1 MIRGVSC
8 ALASCTATSRM
19 EKTKTMNV
27 SMDEESAPS
36 SARAP
41 SGPTEDFKPRL
52 RSTLRVTWCSTSA
65 TTMPSNGGSQTELLR
80 KLLTR

>member
-27 SMDEESAPS
+27 SMDEASAPS
-36 SARAP
+36 TARAP
-41 SGPTEDFKPRL
+41 SGPTTASSPGPGPPGESPD
-52 RSTLRVTWCSTSA
+52 SSTSA
-65 TTMPSNGGSQTELLR
+65 ATMPSTGGSQTEFLR